1 MEAGKSKC
9 DRWMQKVP
17 FVTKCIL
24 VGDSL
29 RSVWVGAC
37 GRLDG

>member
-9 DRWMQKVP
+9 DHLMQNVRSSQ
-17 FVTKCIL
+17 KCIL

-29 RSVWVGAC
+29 RSVLVGAC